1 MFVNNYSSLIEALDD
16 FRLSEQECRT
26 LPYDITTHRLSSAAI
41 ERLES
46 EYNDYARD
54 NQMFLLNNYNQHV
67 CEMIKNAYMTDYY
80 DNNIILSKTR
90 SLELEDILLIIPK
103 STWLIIKDES
113 EQKYFSGPKSRFDI
127 DFILKRHVIN
137 IASMGSAK
145 LEITIQ

>member
-67 CEMIKNAYMTDYY
+67 CEMIKNAYMTDFY
-80 DNNIILSKTR
+80 DNNVILSKTH
-90 SLELEDILLIIPK
+90 SLELEDILLTIPK

-113 EQKYFSGPKSRFDI
+113 ERKCFAGPKSRLADN
-127 DFILKRHVIN
+127 FILRQHITQIN
-137 IASMGSAK
+137 SVDTNT

>member
-1 MFVNNYSSLIEALDD
+1 MFVNNYTSLIEALDD
-16 FRLSEQECRT
+16 FRLSEHECQT

-67 CEMIKNAYMTDYY
+67 CEMIKNAYMTDFY
-80 DNNIILSKTR
+80 DNDVILPKTR
-90 SLELEDILLIIPK
+90 SLELEDVLPIISK
-103 STWLIIKDES
+103 NTWLIIKDES
-113 EQKYFSGPKSRFDI
+113 EHKCFSGPKSRLTD
-127 DFILKRHVIN
+127 DFILRQHITQIN
-137 IASMGSAK
+137 SVDTNT